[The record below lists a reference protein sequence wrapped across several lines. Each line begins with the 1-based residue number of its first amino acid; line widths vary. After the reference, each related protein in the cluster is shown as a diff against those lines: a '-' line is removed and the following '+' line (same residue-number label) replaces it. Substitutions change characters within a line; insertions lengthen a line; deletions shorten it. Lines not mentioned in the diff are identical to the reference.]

1 MDIGAAEVVISN
13 GAKVNLNNNIGVAA
27 NGGGSSTF
35 ANKEDGNV
43 ANTFLRGFK
52 MTVEGAKTVVNIG
65 NPDVSGSTTSWNT
78 KAVFGYEEEYDKSG
92 KLKYSGSHTTINDAT
107 INFYGAVVDQT
118 TTGSLGYAARIQ
130 AKTLEA
136 NNAVFNVK
144 DFGLTSGNHGAGA
157 TYNVYQSTLTDSYL
171 TIEDQA
177 SLTLELREFNK
188 EKYNETQVA
197 QKAGGDQQVN
207 NVVGRD
213 FNGRLTID
221 GGVVVIDGVLRNIK
235 GGLLEIKDGT
245 QLTGGTKGSG
255 SDKLDNSIYLGV
267 QNDAS
272 SAGGSFANSTLATLR
287 LSATTLD
294 QFLNSTAETI
304 TDRDGQKITDQK
316 GQLVLHEGARVE
328 FTDPNQVEISKFT
341 FNNNAGLGHISTTID
356 GKSITDVAEE
366 SVMIGNKEL
375 DGELVDGMR
384 TMVAANMSIGKSL
397 LVDADVN
404 GTDAERVSSG
414 NASLAF
420 RFEANDLTVGSEAS
434 GTKQG
439 FDSKNELG
447 VYEMRAHKSITFIDG
462 KSDTYYLQD
471 NVVLDTTTDGSESIL
486 GTVHDAQTG
495 TIKGDHI
502 VLGYSGDHN
511 IAGEIAVQGGHWSTS
526 RGQSLTINNGKLKIE
541 AQEGTLYNDGVDLD
555 GNHNLPYYL
564 GGVESTLTLNGGSF
578 VIAQNSAEGSTA
590 TIEVTGAKGAKALLD
605 LRNTDITWGSGSIT
619 VKGDA
624 YRDSKEDYLSDA
636 GEGQLYITSAQFQ
649 DFVSENSKT
658 QLTLSRD
665 GVFAV
670 SGTIS
675 ELDVNTFVTDEAAAG
690 KIYFSGTGSGGG
702 TLYMEGA
709 LTLVTK
715 DADGVL
721 ALKEGSIDAH
731 NLTLHNQGITAANKG
746 DLDQDVFTISG
757 GHLEVGFG
765 LYSPNSVIEF
775 TKSGDYLGTLTLDTD
790 DNEVAGVVGAHL
802 RFDGG
807 YGYPLENEED
817 DYVFVVDQGQW
828 AFEEGKDAYFKSG
841 ANFKVGT
848 NYANYALQNVRAS
861 LSLDNLN
868 VTGTSSSNIGDGAT
882 LTVNTMQAGAGTNFD
897 VDGQFTINGR
907 SDIASS
913 GEITEV
919 QKAAATAGIDLKGAT
934 FDVDGPKAQLRLGK
948 AATAG
953 LIKVDDTV
961 TISAALSDAEI
972 ILNNYGVLYLDFDSG
987 TTITAA
993 HAKEL
998 AEKLI
1003 DTNNHGKVNVG
1014 GAHLDI
1020 TIDDEENQ
1028 ITSWENV
1035 KDFAD
1040 LGTVTGDQLMG
1051 TLINNIDQGTTIT
1064 GGDFGALE
1072 TTSTGAAQVD
1082 GSLGL
1087 HQARGEYFVSTKGS
1101 DGQPQAVGVKLATN
1115 SALLLDGAG
1124 KIGAITGTTGSE
1136 LTITAGQFS
1145 GAVSGTTEIL
1155 GDVTGLDAVAVGNH
1169 TTVAGNVKAKSLAL
1183 EANTSLS
1190 NGEGKSMELG
1200 SANTALGS
1208 SLATSNL
1215 TLTGED
1221 GDDSWLMGQVAV
1233 AESLTVKQGNDIV
1246 VANGTITANET
1257 KLAEDVTLRVGLDAD
1272 TVADDPNTDVDEASS
1287 YTGSFETQSIAL
1299 NGAKLIVDPT
1309 FEKQTAIASV
1319 YHFSGVTDDDM
1330 VKDKL
1335 VGTMDGSV
1343 FVGQNSAL
1351 GVGSQNLNAL
1361 REVVSRYQVNGSL
1374 TGDYGSILYLDG
1386 VTTLKQDQGVVMTAQ
1401 SLTNFVD
1408 RVNKAGGSLGT
1419 VSSDNP
1425 TLANTIFFGQGSALI
1440 ATADAVNAA
1449 QKRGEALITFED
1461 EGKLVADGG
1470 ELLISG
1476 DLRANPSTSYK
1487 LFADQTGTV
1496 DVVDIKG
1503 DKVADGQGI
1512 KVATENGFL
1521 FGMID
1526 NSNGGTV
1533 SLQVDEANARSIMS
1547 AASAPVVETLITYAR
1562 GYHLIEDEN
1571 GKEVEDP
1578 LYNGYYDTG
1587 KVDQNTG
1594 DAIYEKDTDYS
1605 NYFLAGSIQHG
1616 NGAAAEAAARLS
1628 VYGGAPQAALSAGKS
1643 STDAIASRF
1652 GIGASSNLTF
1662 ASNRQGATLWLAP
1675 VYKSVD
1681 SDGFEAQ
1688 GVDYGV
1694 DVDLYGVALGADYTL
1709 SNGVTFG
1716 AMFNVGS
1723 GDIDGEGA
1731 AAQVSNDFDYY
1742 GFGLYAGYSVGQ
1754 FSVIGDVSYTVA
1766 DNEIEANTEIDK
1778 IGAKMDSSNLSLGVT
1793 GKYELSFNGVAITP
1807 HAGLR
1812 FSSIDLD
1819 DYTIDG
1825 EEAVASVDSDRLN
1838 LFAIPVGLTVAKE
1851 FKAENWT
1858 VAPSFD
1864 LTLTGQFGDDELD
1877 GDVAWAGVSNLSTHT
1892 TTEVFDNFTYGAAL
1906 GVEAKSVGGIALGL
1920 SVGYTGSSNT
1930 DEFGVNANAR
1940 FSF

>member
-1 MDIGAAEVVISN
+1 MIISVKLSHHALSFLLAQYRAIFKRAYIKGLASAVLLTASIGTAAAADPVTKLD
-13 GAKVNLNNNIGVAA
+13 ALNQ
-27 NGGGSSTF
+27 
-35 ANKEDGNV
+35 
-43 ANTFLRGFK
+43 
-52 MTVEGAKTVVNIG
+52 M
-65 NPDVSGSTTSWNT
+65 SG
-78 KAVFGYEEEYDKSG
+78 D
-92 KLKYSGSHTTINDAT
+92 T
-107 INFYGAVVDQT
+107 INFHKDQ
-118 TTGSLGYAARIQ
+118 LLQ
-130 AKTLEA
+130 LQ
-136 NNAVFNVK
+136 V
-144 DFGLTSGNHGAGA
+144 SG
-157 TYNVYQSTLTDSYL
+157 D
-171 TIEDQA
+171 
-177 SLTLELREFNK
+177 SLTLNK
-188 EKYNETQVA
+188 N
-197 QKAGGDQQVN
+197 
-207 NVVGRD
+207 
-213 FNGRLTID
+213 L
-221 GGVVVIDGVLRNIK
+221 NI
-235 GGLLEIKDGT
+235 
-245 QLTGGTKGSG
+245 
-255 SDKLDNSIYLGV
+255 
-267 QNDAS
+267 
-272 SAGGSFANSTLATLR
+272 TLNQA
-287 LSATTLD
+287 
-294 QFLNSTAETI
+294 AET
-304 TDRDGQKITDQK
+304 DQS
-316 GQLVLHEGARVE
+316 
-328 FTDPNQVEISKFT
+328 IS
-341 FNNNAGLGHISTTID
+341 A
-356 GKSITDVAEE
+356 
-366 SVMIGNKEL
+366 
-375 DGELVDGMR
+375 
-384 TMVAANMSIGKSL
+384 
-397 LVDADVN
+397 N
-404 GTDAERVSSG
+404 GTA
-414 NASLAF
+414 
-420 RFEANDLTVGSEAS
+420 
-434 GTKQG
+434 
-439 FDSKNELG
+439 
-447 VYEMRAHKSITFIDG
+447 
-462 KSDTYYLQD
+462 DT
-471 NVVLDTTTDGSESIL
+471 
-486 GTVHDAQTG
+486 
-495 TIKGDHI
+495 
-502 VLGYSGDHN
+502 
-511 IAGEIAVQGGHWSTS
+511 AV
-526 RGQSLTINNGKLKIE
+526 
-541 AQEGTLYNDGVDLD
+541 TL
-555 GNHNLPYYL
+555 
-564 GGVESTLTLNGGSF
+564 
-578 VIAQNSAEGSTA
+578 
-590 TIEVTGAKGAKALLD
+590 
-605 LRNTDITWGSGSIT
+605 
-619 VKGDA
+619 
-624 YRDSKEDYLSDA
+624 
-636 GEGQLYITSAQFQ
+636 EGQ
-649 DFVSENSKT
+649 
-658 QLTLSRD
+658 
-665 GVFAV
+665 
-670 SGTIS
+670 
-675 ELDVNTFVTDEAAAG
+675 G
-690 KIYFSGTGSGGG
+690 K
-702 TLYMEGA
+702 
-709 LTLVTK
+709 
-715 DADGVL
+715 
-721 ALKEGSIDAH
+721 
-731 NLTLHNQGITAANKG
+731 
-746 DLDQDVFTISG
+746 
-757 GHLEVGFG
+757 
-765 LYSPNSVIEF
+765 
-775 TKSGDYLGTLTLDTD
+775 
-790 DNEVAGVVGAHL
+790 
-802 RFDGG
+802 
-807 YGYPLENEED
+807 
-817 DYVFVVDQGQW
+817 
-828 AFEEGKDAYFKSG
+828 
-841 ANFKVGT
+841 
-848 NYANYALQNVRAS
+848 
-861 LSLDNLN
+861 
-868 VTGTSSSNIGDGAT
+868 
-882 LTVNTMQAGAGTNFD
+882 
-897 VDGQFTINGR
+897 
-907 SDIASS
+907 
-913 GEITEV
+913 
-919 QKAAATAGIDLKGAT
+919 
-934 FDVDGPKAQLRLGK
+934 
-948 AATAG
+948 
-953 LIKVDDTV
+953 DDTV

-1020 TIDDEENQ
+1020 KIDDPENQ

-1064 GGDFGALE
+1064 GGDYGALE
-1072 TTSTGAAQVD
+1072 TSFTGAAQVD

-1101 DGQPQAVGVKLATN
+1101 DGKAQAVGVKLAAD

-1155 GDVTGLDAVAVGNH
+1155 GDVTGHDAVAVGNN

-1233 AESLTVKQGNDIV
+1233 AESLTVKKGNDIV
-1246 VANGTITANET
+1246 VANGTVTANET
-1257 KLAEDVTLRVGLDAD
+1257 KLAEDVTLRVGLDAA
-1272 TVADDPNTDVDEASS
+1272 TVTDDPNTEVDEASS

-1319 YHFSGVTDDDM
+1319 YHFGDVTDDDM
-1330 VKDKL
+1330 VENKL

-1361 REVVSRYQVNGSL
+1361 REVVARYQVNGSL

-1386 VTTLKQDQGVVMTAQ
+1386 VTTLKQGQGLVMTAQ

-1408 RVNKAGGSLGT
+1408 RVNKAGGSLGK

-1425 TLANTIFFGQGSALI
+1425 TLDNTIFFGQGAALI

-1487 LFADQTGTV
+1487 LFADKTGTV

-1503 DKVADGQGI
+1503 DKVADGKGI
-1512 KVATENGFL
+1512 KVATKNGFL

-1526 NSNGGTV
+1526 NTNGGTV
-1533 SLQVDEANARSIMS
+1533 SLQVDEANARGIMS

-1571 GKEVEDP
+1571 GKKVQEDLYYGYQKDKDGNIVEN
-1578 LYNGYYDTG
+1578 NGEPV
-1587 KVDQNTG
+1587 KNK
-1594 DAIYEKDTDYS
+1594 EYS

-1652 GIGASSNLTF
+1652 GIGASSNLTL
-1662 ASNRQGATLWLAP
+1662 SGNSQGATLWLAP

-1709 SNGVTFG
+1709 SNGVTLG

-1731 AAQVSNDFDYY
+1731 ATQVSNDFDYY
-1742 GFGLYAGYSVGQ
+1742 GFGLYAGYAVGP
-1754 FSVIGDVSYTVA
+1754 FSVIGDLSYTVA

-1778 IGAKMDSSNLSLGVT
+1778 IGAQMDSSNLSLGVT

-1838 LFAIPVGLTVAKE
+1838 IFAIPVGLTVAKE

-1892 TTEVFDNFTYGAAL
+1892 TTEVIDNFTYGATL
-1906 GVEAKSVGGIALGL
+1906 GVEAQSAGGITLGL

-1930 DEFGVNANAR
+1930 DEFGVNANAH